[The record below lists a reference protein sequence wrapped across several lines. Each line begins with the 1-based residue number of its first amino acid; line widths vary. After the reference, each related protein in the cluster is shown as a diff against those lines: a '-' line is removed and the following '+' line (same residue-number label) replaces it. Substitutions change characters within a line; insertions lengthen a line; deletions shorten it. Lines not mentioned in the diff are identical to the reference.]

1 MDGIQLEESQE
12 ISELLLGCQLET
24 SLKWHVQIE
33 DLVKK
38 LKKRLVGLQKLKFIL
53 PYETRKTLTHGIFN
67 SVLVYCLPL
76 FGGCDVIEI
85 KQLQIL
91 QNKAARIVSHSPPR
105 AHRAIMYSKLQWLT
119 VNQLVAYHTLLTVF
133 KIRQTG
139 EPEYLAGYLLDDNRA
154 GRIIIPNTQ
163 LSLAKNSFV
172 WRGSL
177 SWNLLPLHL
186 RNSSKI
192 GHFKRGVK
200 DWVLS
205 NVPGFLD

>member
-1 MDGIQLEESQE
+1 M
-12 ISELLLGCQLET
+12 
-24 SLKWHVQIE
+24 
-33 DLVKK
+33 
-38 LKKRLVGLQKLKFIL
+38 
-53 PYETRKTLTHGIFN
+53 THGIFN
-67 SVLVYCLPL
+67 SVLVNCLPL
-76 FGGCDVIEI
+76 FGGFGVIEL
-85 KQLQIL
+85 KELQIL

-192 GHFKRGVK
+192 GHFAVVQNFFFVRYRSLLTA
-200 DWVLS
+200 DLS
-205 NVPGFLD
+205 NKARMSYFFKRDKKGVIFIMQYHYIV